1 MTNTNRDQL
10 MKVARNCTAYKYEQE
25 SSLRSD
31 VKILGETTRSCE
43 NCRHFTEDHQCN
55 IDLID
60 EILTDMAMEL
70 DDKY

>member
-1 MTNTNRDQL
+1 MTNANRDQL
-10 MKVARNCTAYKYEQE
+10 MKVARNCTAYRYEQE
-25 SSLRSD
+25 ASFRSD

-43 NCRHFTEDHQCN
+43 NCRHFTKDHKCN

-70 DDKY
+70 DNKY